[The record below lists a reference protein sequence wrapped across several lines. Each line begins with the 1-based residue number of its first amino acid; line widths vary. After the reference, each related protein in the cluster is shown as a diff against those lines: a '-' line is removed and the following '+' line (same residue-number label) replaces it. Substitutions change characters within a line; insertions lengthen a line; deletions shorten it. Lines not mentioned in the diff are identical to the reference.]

1 MVGIVA
7 TSQSGQHAAMEVL
20 TLVPAYPPYL
30 IPHVMASMQIESV
43 VQSAFSRLTE
53 ADKVNGAGVMVASC
67 CNEVVD
73 EGEAVMLGQDQC
85 VCE

>member
-1 MVGIVA
+1 
-7 TSQSGQHAAMEVL
+7 
-20 TLVPAYPPYL
+20 
-30 IPHVMASMQIESV
+30 MASMQIESV